1 MMQVLLSILPYVL
14 VTFNTC
20 LMLGLF
26 FGINQ
31 RVRKVRK
38 EFGGCQE
45 SVKSETGR
53 QTNTANQLAGRIAS
67 LEKEMLG
74 FRNIQ
79 PGAVVMNSA
88 VRANALK
95 MYRMGQ
101 PSDRIAEVLRVPKG
115 EVDLLVK
122 VHGVV
127 MRAYEGALPRPEREL
142 AEKV

>member
-1 MMQVLLSILPYVL
+1 MMQALLSILPYLL

-45 SVKSETGR
+45 SMKIETGR
-53 QTNTANQLAGRIAS
+53 QLNSATQLAGRLAS

-74 FRNIQ
+74 FRSIQ
-79 PGAVVMNSA
+79 PGAVSMNSA

-95 MYRMGQ
+95 MHRMGQ

-127 MRAYEGALPRPEREL
+127 MRAYEGAVARPDQEL
-142 AEKV
+142 MEKV